1 MKLNCCAVYNETKIL
16 KIVII
21 DTLQKINYLY
31 KKLSNKTIIYKY
43 KNIEIIYRIKILNND
58 KLNLKGE

>member
-1 MKLNCCAVYNETKIL
+1 MKLNGCAVYNETKIL